1 MAKVEALPYD
11 DRTVYSVA
19 AFNRG
24 VGQWLSRLPTVWVE
38 GEVTEFRR
46 HERWATVFFTLKDPA
61 DGSCVGVA
69 MARGRFD
76 ALRLDLSDGE
86 RVHVFGRPELYEQ
99 RGEFKL
105 RALTIERF
113 GVGAHLASLERLK
126 VALAAEGLFSDSRK
140 RPLPLLP
147 RRIGIVTGNDAA
159 AKRDVVTTIRT
170 RFPPAA
176 VLVAET
182 YVQGPRAAA
191 EIVAAIGALCE
202 QEDVDVVILTR
213 GGGSFED
220 LLPFSDERVVRAV
233 AECPVPVVSAVG
245 HEQDTP
251 LCDLAADVRASTPTA
266 AGKLVVPE
274 LAELFGRLDRARG
287 ALARSVRRS
296 LDAGPAATYA
306 LRRAA
311 PRAASHGPRAGGSTA
326 RAHART
332 AAAGAGARGR
342 AQAGGAREERR
353 EARGVVTCANTRAR
367 VRDRPDGLRRR
378 RSLVLRRLR
387 GHACGRHARRRR
399 LRRAR
404 RGRQTVTEPA
414 EQTFEQAQAE
424 LEQIVE
430 RLERGQAPLDEAL
443 KLWER
448 GEELYAFCK
457 AKLDAAEGR
466 VEELARRAE
475 QSRPPET
482 TANGG

>member
-38 GEVTEFRR
+38 GEVTELRR
-46 HERWATVFFTLKDPA
+46 HDRWATVFFTLKDPA
-61 DGSCVGVA
+61 DGSCVGVS

-126 VALAAEGLFSDSRK
+126 ANLAAEGLFADSRK

-202 QEDVDVVILTR
+202 HPDVDVVILTR

-274 LAELFGRLDRARG
+274 LTELFGRLDRARG
-287 ALARSVRRS
+287 ALARNVRRT
-296 LDAGPAATYA
+296 LDRDRQQLTRSVERLRARPRIA
-306 LRRAA
+306 LE
-311 PRAASHGPRAGGSTA
+311 
-326 RAHART
+326 
-332 AAAGAGARGR
+332 
-342 AQAGGAREERR
+342 REGQRLEH
-353 EARGVVTCANTRAR
+353 TRAR
-367 VRDRPDGLRRR
+367 LRQ
-378 RSLVLRRLR
+378 
-387 GHACGRHARRRR
+387 A
-399 LRRAR
+399 
-404 RGRQTVTEPA
+404 PA
-414 EQTFEQAQAE
+414 LA
-424 LEQIVE
+424 VE
-430 RLERGQAPLDEAL
+430 RKRAALEKSAAKLAALSPVQTLERG
-443 KLWER
+443 
-448 GEELYAFCK
+448 YAIVRTDSGDVVASTSDVSTGAHVDVTVADGGFG
-457 AKLDAAEGR
+457 AR
-466 VEELARRAE
+466 VEEVA
-475 QSRPPET
+475 P
-482 TANGG
+482 